1 MADLLQWVGYALIL
15 VFFAQVI
22 AALFPIALLQ
32 AQWIVRASAA
42 LRGTASLPLLGT
54 VLILLANMI
63 DGSVLPSSWQLV
75 QFRRIATIAALGF
88 LLLIPLQSFAS
99 VRSINSQAQERQ
111 AEVNRVIEAANQLQK
126 ATTENQLRDAIRAIP
141 GGEQLADRPLGADV
155 QTIKTA
161 LLRRIQPSVKRAEN
175 QLQEIKSQA
184 LQNLYVPL
192 FRDALTNL
200 AYAIGFGG
208 MGYNAI
214 GKPTPLR
221 RLLKPRNPELLKE
234 ISGTWPGLPRMPK

>member
-1 MADLLQWVGYALIL
+1 
-15 VFFAQVI
+15 
-22 AALFPIALLQ
+22 
-32 AQWIVRASAA
+32 
-42 LRGTASLPLLGT
+42 
-54 VLILLANMI
+54 
-63 DGSVLPSSWQLV
+63 
-75 QFRRIATIAALGF
+75 
-88 LLLIPLQSFAS
+88 
-99 VRSINSQAQERQ
+99 
-111 AEVNRVIEAANQLQK
+111 
-126 ATTENQLRDAIRAIP
+126 
-141 GGEQLADRPLGADV
+141 V

-184 LQNLYVPL
+184 LRNLYIPL